1 MGVRKP
7 CGGRCR
13 PADSESWLNYRPAME
28 KLTLKDLDL
37 RGKCVLVRV
46 DFNVPLREGDE
57 SDRYEVA
64 DDTRIRAALP
74 TIEAIREA
82 NGKTVLMSHLGR
94 PKGKPD
100 PRYSLA
106 PVADRLGELL
116 GTMPR
121 FSSETIGTIVE
132 KSIQAMPFGSVILL
146 ENTRYFPGET
156 TNDPDFAA
164 ELAKL
169 GDVFVNDAFGTAHR
183 AHASNVGVAK
193 HVSLAAAGFLLE
205 RELVQLGSVLEAPHP
220 PTVALLGGAKVSD
233 KMGVITNLTGIADHI
248 LIGGAMA
255 YTFLKA
261 QGISVGNSLVEEDR
275 LDDAREILNKA
286 AEKLL
291 LPCDHVVSSAI
302 DKPDARGLLSGA
314 IENDF
319 MGLDIGPETITQYT
333 TKVLQA
339 GTCIWNGPMGVF
351 EVPAF
356 ASGTNAMAH
365 AVAESTDKGAV
376 TIVGGGDSVAAIKQ
390 TGLDGQVT
398 HVSTGGGAMLDFLE
412 GKELPGL
419 MALTNKQ

>member
-1 MGVRKP
+1 
-7 CGGRCR
+7 
-13 PADSESWLNYRPAME
+13 ME
-28 KLTLKDLDL
+28 KLTLRDLDL

-46 DFNVPLREGDE
+46 DFNVPLRKGDE
-57 SDRYEVA
+57 SGLYKVA

-74 TIEAIREA
+74 TIEAISAA
-82 NGKTVLMSHLGR
+82 NGKAILMSHLGR

-100 PRYSLA
+100 PRYSLV

-121 FSSETIGTIVE
+121 FSSETIGSVVE
-132 KSIQAMPFGSVILL
+132 KTIQAMPEGSVILL

-193 HVSLAAAGFLLE
+193 HTSLAAAGFLLE
-205 RELVQLGSVLEAPHP
+205 RELVQLGNALKSPHP
-220 PTVALLGGAKVSD
+220 PTVALLGGAKVSN

-261 QGISVGNSLVEEDR
+261 KGISVGNSLVEEDR
-275 LDDAREILNKA
+275 LDDAREILDKA
-286 AEKLL
+286 AGKLL
-291 LPCDHVVSSAI
+291 LPCDHVVSTAI
-302 DKPDARGLLSGA
+302 DKPEACRLMSGA
-314 IENDF
+314 IENGF
-319 MGLDIGPETITQYT
+319 MGLDIGPETIAEYT
-333 TKVLQA
+333 AKVLQA
-339 GTCIWNGPMGVF
+339 RTCIWNGPMGVF

-356 ASGTNAMAH
+356 ASGTNAMAQ
-365 AVAESTDKGAV
+365 AVAKSTDRGAI
-376 TIVGGGDSVAAIKQ
+376 TIVGGGDSVAAMKQ
-390 TGLDGQVT
+390 TGLDSQVT

-412 GKELPGL
+412 GKTLPGL
-419 MALTNKQ
+419 MALTDKQ

>member
-1 MGVRKP
+1 M
-7 CGGRCR
+7 
-13 PADSESWLNYRPAME
+13 PAMG

-46 DFNVPLREGDE
+46 DFNVPLRRINE

-74 TIEAIREA
+74 TIETIRAA
-82 NGKTVLMSHLGR
+82 NGKAVLMSHLGR
-94 PKGKPD
+94 PKGTPD

-106 PVADRLGELL
+106 PVAIRLGELL
-116 GTMPR
+116 DTVPR
-121 FSSETIGTIVE
+121 FSSETVGSIVE
-132 KSIQAMPFGSVILL
+132 KTVRAMPYGSVILL

-193 HVSLAAAGFLLE
+193 HFSRAAAGLLLE
-205 RELVQLGSVLEAPHP
+205 RELIQLGSVLESPHP

-233 KMGVITNLTGIADHI
+233 KMGVITNLADIADHI

-261 QGISVGNSLVEEDR
+261 QGVSVGNSLVEEDR
-275 LDDAREILNKA
+275 LGDAREILDKTA
-286 AEKLL
+286 GKLL
-291 LPCDHVVSSAI
+291 LPCDHVVSTAI
-302 DKPDARGLLSGA
+302 DEPEARRLLSDA
-314 IENDF
+314 IEDDF

-333 TKVLQA
+333 AKVLQA
-339 GTCIWNGPMGVF
+339 RTCIWNGPMGVF

-365 AVAESTDKGAV
+365 AVAESTDNGAV
-376 TIVGGGDSVAAIKQ
+376 TIVGGGDSVAALKQ
-390 TGLDGQVT
+390 AGLDSQVT

-412 GKELPGL
+412 GKALPGL
-419 MALTNKQ
+419 TALTDKQ

>member
-1 MGVRKP
+1 
-7 CGGRCR
+7 
-13 PADSESWLNYRPAME
+13 ME

-82 NGKTVLMSHLGR
+82 NGKAVLMSHLGR

-106 PVADRLGELL
+106 PVADRLGDLL

-121 FSSETIGTIVE
+121 FSSETIGNIVE
-132 KSIQAMPFGSVILL
+132 KTIQAMPFGSVILL

-164 ELAKL
+164 DLAKL

-193 HVSLAAAGFLLE
+193 HASLAAAGFLLE
-205 RELVQLGSVLEAPHP
+205 RELVQLGSVLESPHP

-233 KMGVITNLTGIADHI
+233 KMGVITNLTDIADHI

-261 QGISVGNSLVEEDR
+261 KGISVGNSLVEEDR
-275 LDDAREILNKA
+275 LDDARDILDKA
-286 AEKLL
+286 TGKLL
-291 LPCDHVVSSAI
+291 LPCDHVVSTAI
-302 DKPDARGLLSGA
+302 DKPEERRVLSGS

>member
-1 MGVRKP
+1 
-7 CGGRCR
+7 
-13 PADSESWLNYRPAME
+13 ME

-37 RGKCVLVRV
+37 GGKCVLVRV

-82 NGKTVLMSHLGR
+82 NGKAVLMSHLGR
-94 PKGKPD
+94 PKGRPD

-121 FSSETIGTIVE
+121 FSSETVGNIVE
-132 KSIQAMPFGSVILL
+132 KTIQAMPYGSVILL

-169 GDVFVNDAFGTAHR
+169 GEVFVNDAFGTAHR

-193 HVSLAAAGFLLE
+193 HASLAAAGFLLE
-205 RELVQLGSVLEAPHP
+205 RELVQLGNVLESPHP

-233 KMGVITNLTGIADHI
+233 KMGVITNLTGIVDHI

-275 LDDAREILNKA
+275 LDDAREILDRA
-286 AEKLL
+286 AGKLL
-291 LPCDHVVSSAI
+291 LPCDHVVSTAI
-302 DKPDARGLLSGA
+302 DKPDARRILSGS
-314 IENDF
+314 IENGF
-319 MGLDIGPETITQYT
+319 MGLDIGPETIAQYT
-333 TKVLQA
+333 EKVVQA

-351 EVPAF
+351 EASAF

-365 AVAESTDKGAV
+365 AVAKSTDIGAV

-390 TGLDGQVT
+390 TGLDSQVT

-412 GKELPGL
+412 GKALPGL
-419 MALTNKQ
+419 IALTDRQ